1 MINMEYLPFK
11 SWLKVIA
18 LGLVILIG
26 ITVALCL
33 NWYQTTQRHDVTIR
47 ALSTLQL
54 KRQLILNLHN
64 VIHNRAGSLSRLATM
79 TDDFSFD
86 DEYLLFTSFSSHF
99 VNSKHL
105 LLQYHIADNKER
117 REWEKVFAATKVLSK
132 SAYTTIERLI
142 NSAPKTAR
150 RHYLTNY
157 MPSLEALAKLFSDR
171 IRGVTQQEKKL
182 INKIV
187 LYEDTVNQL
196 VVYIIMVFTSLGV
209 VTFTLLILFMRLYFK
224 SATAVSTRIGNLA
237 DLFSQQELSSEEQ
250 IERLLEYGCF
260 LLNMDTGALSKLSQ
274 DSSTALLLNYYSTSN
289 NVAPGNTVSTD
300 RTFCSA
306 IHSNEV
312 EIVSINL
319 PYIKNS
325 SKPLLHN
332 NSKFTSYMACKIY
345 QNGSIFGVLYFSNS
359 TQHQDF
365 TPTMKNVLRLISGWI
380 SYILANKYYSEELRQ
395 SRLDANNANTLKN
408 SFLCNISHELRT
420 PLNAIIGYS
429 DLLVDELAG
438 DKNKTSGNDA
448 KRISES
454 GNHLLSLIN
463 EILDLSYIEADKF
476 DLHSDYFNF
485 NRIFE
490 QITESVNLEME
501 KNQNTLAFD
510 KSDANII
517 LYTDK
522 SRLIQVLTTILTIAS
537 QFNQKSEIHL
547 GAKTLH
553 RSGKDWLEV
562 KITDF
567 GIKMSDD
574 QISRIF
580 KPFTQ
585 ADSSFDRV
593 YGGTGLE
600 LTISKRICQLMG
612 GDIHVEKDS
621 QSNTVF
627 IVMIPSNVISQNYA
641 DYSKTG

>member
-1 MINMEYLPFK
+1 MEYLPFK
-11 SWLKVIA
+11 SWLKFIG
-18 LGLVILIG
+18 LGLVVLIG
-26 ITVALCL
+26 TTFTLCL
-33 NWYQTTQRHDVTIR
+33 NWYQTTQRHDVTNH

-54 KRQLILNLHN
+54 KRQLILNMSN

-86 DEYLLFTSFSSHF
+86 DEYLLFSSFSSHF

-105 LLQYHIADNKER
+105 LLQYHVADSEER
-117 REWEKVFAATKVLSK
+117 REWEKVFAATNILSK
-132 SAYTTIERLI
+132 NAYTTIEYLI
-142 NSAPKTAR
+142 NSAPNTAR
-150 RHYLTNY
+150 QHYLTNY
-157 MPSLEALAKLFSDR
+157 MPALEALAKLFSGR
-171 IRGVTQQEKKL
+171 IRDVTKQEKIL

-187 LYEDTVNQL
+187 RYEHAVNQL
-196 VVYIIMVFTSLGV
+196 VVYIMMAFTSLGV

-224 SATAVSTRIGNLA
+224 STAAVSATIGNLA
-237 DLFSQQELSSEEQ
+237 DLFSQQVLSSEEQ
-250 IERLLEYGCF
+250 IERLLKYGCF

-274 DSSTALLLNYYSTSN
+274 DSSTALLLNYYSTAD

-306 IHSNEV
+306 IHTANV
-312 EIVSINL
+312 EIVSINQ
-319 PYIKNS
+319 PNNDINS
-325 SKPLLHN
+325 RPLLHN
-332 NSKFTSYMACKIY
+332 NSDFTSYMACKIY
-345 QNGSIFGVLYFSNS
+345 QNGSVFGVLYFSNS
-359 TQHQDF
+359 TQCQDF
-365 TPTMKNVLRLISGWI
+365 TPTMKHVLSLISGWI

-395 SRLDANNANTLKN
+395 SRLDAENANTLKN
-408 SFLCNISHELRT
+408 SFLSNISHELRT

-429 DLLVDELAG
+429 DLLVDELVG
-438 DKNKTSGNDA
+438 DNNKTSGKDA

-476 DLHSDYFNF
+476 DLQSDYFNF
-485 NRIFE
+485 NRVFE

-501 KNQNTLAFD
+501 RNQNTLAFD
-510 KSDANII
+510 KSDSDII

-522 SRLIQVLTTILTIAS
+522 TRLTQVLVTILNIAS
-537 QFNQKSEIHL
+537 QFNQKSKIHL
-547 GAKTLH
+547 GAKTLQ
-553 RSGKDWLEV
+553 SAGKDWLEV

-585 ADSSFDRV
+585 ADSSFDQV

-612 GDIHVEKDS
+612 GDIHVEKDA

-627 IVMIPSNVISQNYA
+627 KVTIPSNVISQNYA
-641 DYSKTG
+641 NYSKAG